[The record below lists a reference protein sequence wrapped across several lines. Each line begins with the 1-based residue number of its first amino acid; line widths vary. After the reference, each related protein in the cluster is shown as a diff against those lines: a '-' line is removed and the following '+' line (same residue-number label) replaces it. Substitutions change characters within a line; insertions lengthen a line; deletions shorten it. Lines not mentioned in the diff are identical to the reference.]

1 MNDTRAMQPHDHP
14 PSRLKAAL
22 AIARRDLLEFIR
34 DRRTLFITLLL
45 PMATYPILALATALG
60 LRTASHEIETRQAP
74 TKILLGVSGEDAEGF
89 VGRLG
94 DVFVDTPRSARQGWP
109 EDVSCTP
116 VTKGQ
121 APGMLDR
128 GEIDLW
134 VEAEPGLVTALDGD
148 GTIRLPVRVS
158 AVRPAGIEIRDQFE
172 ALVRSL
178 SNEAARRRV
187 ERAGLPASLLEPL
200 ELSFVGDENASAAVP
215 ARNVMS
221 TLAGGVLVL
230 LAVLTMTGAF
240 YPAIDALAGEKER
253 GTIETLLIAPCAL
266 GDIVFGKFLAVF
278 AVTLATLAANVV
290 SIAATAA
297 VSLRFL
303 PPGITAAVTGSHAVA
318 VSVTVLSFIGL
329 ASLAAAICLAVTTAS
344 KSGKEAQNTLTP
356 VILLVSSVAGAA
368 LLPGPR
374 GDGLLAAI
382 PFAGHVLVARN
393 AFAPADGQPQPLA
406 TTAVALALSLVSSA
420 LLTWLLLRATASI
433 LTDEDVL
440 FRGPDVAGGLSRPV
454 PRTRP
459 NIVQGMMPIVA
470 GLAGLWYVQG
480 ITPTDLLRAIPLQQA
495 AAVLLPIAAMIAWQ
509 RVDLGTTFSLR
520 WPRPKPRAP
529 LILLGAALV
538 GAGLFVLGAAA
549 LLAFRGTALSAE
561 AKDLS
566 ERLVELMQSNPW
578 WLSWG
583 LMALLPAVCEEL
595 LFRGWMLAA
604 FVGDGRHRERLIWGI
619 LAQAAC
625 FALFHLLP
633 ERMPQTFLLGLVLG
647 CLVTATGSLLTAVVC
662 HAAHNSMPILILALS
677 GGIDADPTAATK
689 ALAGVPE
696 WAIVAAFVTLAV
708 GGLLV
713 ASGRLH
719 LPHGEA
725 PR

>member
-1 MNDTRAMQPHDHP
+1 MNGNNGIHGCEHP

-60 LRTASHEIETRQAP
+60 LRTASHEIEARQAP
-74 TKILLGVSGEDAEGF
+74 TKILLGVSGEDAKAF
-89 VGRLG
+89 VDRLG
-94 DVFVDTPRSARQGWP
+94 DVFVNTPRSSRQGWP

-116 VTKGQ
+116 VTVGQ

-148 GTIRLPVRVS
+148 GTLRLPVRVS
-158 AVRPAGIEIRDQFE
+158 AVRPAEIHVRDQFR
-172 ALVRSL
+172 ALIRSL
-178 SNEAARRRV
+178 ANDAARRRV
-187 ERAGLPASLLEPL
+187 TRAGLPASLLEPL
-200 ELSFVGDENASAAVP
+200 ELKFVGDENAAAAP
-215 ARNVMS
+215 AQNVMS

-303 PPGITAAVTGSHAVA
+303 PTGITAAVTGSQVVA
-318 VSVTVLSFIGL
+318 VSVTVLSFVGL

-368 LLPGPR
+368 LLPGSR
-374 GDGLLAAI
+374 GNGLLAML
-382 PFAGHVLVARN
+382 PFAGHVLVAIN
-393 AFAPADGQPQPLA
+393 AFAPPDGQPQTLA
-406 TTAVALALSLVSSA
+406 TTAFALAASLVSSA

-433 LTDEDVL
+433 LSDEDVL
-440 FRGPDVAGGLSRPV
+440 FRGPDVAGGLTRPV

-480 ITPTDLLRAIPLQQA
+480 ITPTDLVRAIPLQQA
-495 AAVLLPIAAMIAWQ
+495 AAVLLPIVVVLAWQ

-549 LLAFRGTALSAE
+549 LLAFRGTAISAE

-566 ERLVELMQSNPW
+566 ARLVELMRSNPW

-604 FVGDGRHRERLIWGI
+604 FVGDGRHRERLFWGI

-633 ERMPQTFLLGLVLG
+633 ERMPQTFVLGLVLG
-647 CLVTATGSLLTAVVC
+647 CLVTLTGSLLTAVVC
-662 HAAHNSMPILILALS
+662 HAAHNSMPILVL
-677 GGIDADPTAATK
+677 
-689 ALAGVPE
+689 ALAGGNDADQMPATGGLDDLPG
-696 WAIVAAFVTLAV
+696 WAIAAALVTLAV
-708 GGLLV
+708 GGLFV

-719 LPHGEA
+719 LSRGEA